1 MSYWC
6 QYLTATLFRGFV
18 ARAVIFLPFACI
30 SLVIANGC
38 CCRAALAAELKET
51 KARLDAARP
60 TAVNLMWAT
69 GRVLETAEAAAALA
83 GADRASVAAAV
94 LHEALALAE
103 EDVAINTAIA
113 KHGAE
118 IVPAGAN
125 ILHHCNTGALA
136 TVDVG
141 TALGV
146 IYECHKQGK
155 GIHVW
160 VDETRPRLQGAKL
173 TAWELMRGGV
183 PLHLIVD
190 SASGLLMRT
199 GKVDVVLFGA
209 DRVAANGDVANKV
222 GTYKVSIIRGNATSA
237 DCRMIVAFGRL
248 RSSCRCVSRTCSCC
262 LLHRFLIFSLNGPL
276 PPPPRAD
283 VRGCPRERCAHL
295 RLRAY
300 LDHRSD
306 HRHGR

>member
-1 MSYWC
+1 
-6 QYLTATLFRGFV
+6 
-18 ARAVIFLPFACI
+18 
-30 SLVIANGC
+30 
-38 CCRAALAAELKET
+38 
-51 KARLDAARP
+51 
-60 TAVNLMWAT
+60 MWAT

-118 IVPAGAN
+118 IVPKGAN

-222 GTYKVSIIRGNATSA
+222 GTYKVRQRDGPGGPADRLAGCECCIRAPGSLLPWGVATGGVRVKHSGKLATSRYA
-237 DCRMIVAFGRL
+237 LPDAI
-248 RSSCRCVSRTCSCC
+248 RSLLFSLLSPSDSLCRCAWWRVRTASPPTPACR
-262 LLHRFLIFSLNGPL
+262 HRPL
-276 PPPPRAD
+276 T
-283 VRGCPRERCAHL
+283 
-295 RLRAY
+295 
-300 LDHRSD
+300 
-306 HRHGR
+306 